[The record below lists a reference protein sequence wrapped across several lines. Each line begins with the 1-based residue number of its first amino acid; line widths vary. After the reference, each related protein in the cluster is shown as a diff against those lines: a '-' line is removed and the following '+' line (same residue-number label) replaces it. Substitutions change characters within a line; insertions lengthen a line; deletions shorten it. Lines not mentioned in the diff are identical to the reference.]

1 MAAVTSK
8 LKFAVKN
15 VIIYNYYNYYKN
27 KLLLRPS
34 TLYPRPRLIPSI
46 TRQLYILYIAIIT
59 GLTCLGSFETS

>member
-15 VIIYNYYNYYKN
+15 VIIYNYYKN